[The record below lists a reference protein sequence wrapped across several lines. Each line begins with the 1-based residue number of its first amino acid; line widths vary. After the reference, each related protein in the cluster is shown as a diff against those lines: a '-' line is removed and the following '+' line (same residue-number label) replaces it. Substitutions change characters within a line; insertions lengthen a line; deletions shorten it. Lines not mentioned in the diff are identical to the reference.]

1 MNPKK
6 KEPWRIV
13 VGLLSIAWIIWMW
26 ADKDVAAIYA
36 AMPAEDALPLIVTT
50 VSVSA
55 AKVGVIAGAVFLI
68 KWLLAKRK

>member
-50 VSVSA
+50 VAVSA

-68 KWLLAKRK
+68 KWMLAKRK